1 MNLFARL
8 FLNHWTEYD
17 KTFFVGNKD
26 NIFRFAYLQE
36 IPVPSSVP
44 DF

>member
-1 MNLFARL
+1 MNLLARL
-8 FLNHWTEYD
+8 FLNHWTEY

-26 NIFRFAYLQE
+26 NILRFAYFQE